1 MRLLKTVLDFYIK
14 SSLHVAICFVAL
26 LYVFHCYSFVK
37 LSEDF
42 ALLGFCF
49 VVIGY
54 NFIKYATLVY
64 ENRDFKYKIG
74 IFIITVI
81 SALVGAYLL
90 LFESLQAYIV
100 LLISGLLSLFYV
112 IPFYHKKSL
121 RLMSIIKVITVVVV
135 WWLVIMVLPV
145 YSVYSEVVNLNVDGL
160 NSIEQINWT
169 PYIIKSVEL
178 FLFVFSL
185 LIPFEIRDLK
195 YDDPSLKTIP
205 QLVGTRKTK
214 YLGIVLLL
222 CAFLLHH
229 FYFMQYEFPYYF
241 IPLLI
246 YVITAI
252 AIWFSDKFKAD
263 YYVSFF
269 VEAIPVFWLALY
281 WMT

>member
-1 MRLLKTVLDFYIK
+1 MRLLKTVLDFYIR

-37 LSEDF
+37 LSDDF

-74 IFIITVI
+74 IFTITII

-90 LFESLQAYIV
+90 LFETMQAYIV

-121 RLMSIIKVITVVVV
+121 RLMSIIKVVTVVLV
-135 WWLVIMVLPV
+135 WWLVIMILPIFSI
-145 YSVYSEVVNLNVDGL
+145 YTEVVNLQPVND
-160 NSIEQINWT
+160 INWT
-169 PYIIKSVEL
+169 PYIIKSIEL

-205 QLVGTRKTK
+205 QIVGIKKTK
-214 YLGIVLLL
+214 YLGMLFLL
-222 CAFLLHH
+222 CAFLIHH
-229 FYFMQYEFPYYF
+229 FYFIHYQFPYYF

-269 VEAIPVFWLALY
+269 VEAIPVLWLALY

>member
-1 MRLLKTVLDFYIK
+1 
-14 SSLHVAICFVAL
+14 
-26 LYVFHCYSFVK
+26 VK
-37 LSEDF
+37 LSDDF

-64 ENRDFKYKIG
+64 DNRDFKYKKG
-74 IFIITVI
+74 IFAITVI

-90 LFESLQAYIV
+90 LFETLLAYIV

-121 RLMSIIKVITVVVV
+121 RLMSIIKVVTVVLV
-135 WWLVIMVLPV
+135 WWLVIMLLPV
-145 YSVYSEVVNLNVDGL
+145 FSNYTEVVNWQPGND
-160 NSIEQINWT
+160 INWT
-169 PYIIKSVEL
+169 PYIIKSIEL

-195 YDDPSLKTIP
+195 YDAPSLKTIP
-205 QLVGTRKTK
+205 QIVGTRKTK
-214 YLGIVLLL
+214 YLGMLLLL

-281 WMT
+281 WVT

>member
-1 MRLLKTVLDFYIK
+1 MRLLKTVLDFYIR

-37 LSEDF
+37 LSDDF

-74 IFIITVI
+74 IFTITII

-90 LFESLQAYIV
+90 LFETMQAYIV

-121 RLMSIIKVITVVVV
+121 RLMSIIKVVTVVLV
-135 WWLVIMVLPV
+135 WWLVIMILPIFSI
-145 YSVYSEVVNLNVDGL
+145 YTEVVNLQPVND
-160 NSIEQINWT
+160 INWT
-169 PYIIKSVEL
+169 PYIIKSIEL

-195 YDDPSLKTIP
+195 YDDTSLKTIP
-205 QLVGTRKTK
+205 QLVGIKKTK
-214 YLGIVLLL
+214 NLGMLFLL
-222 CAFLLHH
+222 CAFLIHH
-229 FYFMQYEFPYYF
+229 FYFIHYQFPYYF

-269 VEAIPVFWLALY
+269 VEAIPVLWLALY

>member
-1 MRLLKTVLDFYIK
+1 MRLFKTVLDFYIR

-26 LYVFHCYSFVK
+26 LYVFHCYGFVK
-37 LSEDF
+37 LSNEF

-49 VVIGY
+49 IITGY

-64 ENRDFKYKIG
+64 ENKSFKYKKSIFL
-74 IFIITVI
+74 IFIIC
-81 SALVGAYLL
+81 ALIGAYLL
-90 LFESLQAYIV
+90 LFETLQAYVV

-112 IPFYHKKSL
+112 LPFYHKKSL
-121 RLMSIIKVITVVVV
+121 RWMSIIKVVTVVVV

-145 YSVYSEVVNLNVDGL
+145 YSVYSEIMNLNIASL
-160 NSIEQINWT
+160 NAMGQINWT
-169 PYIIKSVEL
+169 AYLIKSIEL

-195 YDDPSLKTIP
+195 YDAPSLKTIP
-205 QLVGTRKTK
+205 QLIGIRKTK

-222 CAFLLHH
+222 VAFLLHH
-229 FYFMQYEFPYYF
+229 FYFVHYNFPYYF

-269 VEAIPVFWLALY
+269 VEAIPVLWLALY
-281 WMT
+281 WVV